1 MLDCFVC
8 PDALFVGLTTVLM
21 RDVASTVR
29 PSRALAGQSKSPQIV
44 TTDQS
49 HQILEVSLCFIKKN
63 TVKSLC
69 RYEVIEENSNL
80 TRGGEKV
87 QVLSRL
93 RKASPLQWLHHDMR
107 AQYT

>member
-8 PDALFVGLTTVLM
+8 PNALFVGLTTVFM
-21 RDVASTVR
+21 RDIASTVR

-49 HQILEVSLCFIKKN
+49 HQTLEVSLCFIKKN

-69 RYEVIEENSNL
+69 RYEVIEE
-80 TRGGEKV
+80 KV
-87 QVLSRL
+87 QT
-93 RKASPLQWLHHDMR
+93 KFSPGYTKHHHSSGSTM
-107 AQYT
+107 T

>member
-1 MLDCFVC
+1 MFY
-8 PDALFVGLTTVLM
+8 
-21 RDVASTVR
+21 
-29 PSRALAGQSKSPQIV
+29 
-44 TTDQS
+44 
-49 HQILEVSLCFIKKN
+49 KKN

-93 RKASPLQWLHHDMR
+93 RKASPLQ
-107 AQYT
+107 

>member
-49 HQILEVSLCFIKKN
+49 HQILEVSYKKN

-93 RKASPLQWLHHDMR
+93 RKASPLQ
-107 AQYT
+107 